1 MYKKIVLNIPHSSL
15 NNISDAKWSDWATM
29 ISHILK
35 WTDLYTDN
43 LFAPDERMFDL
54 NRQFEIHKFNHNRFY
69 IDAERLV
76 NDDME
81 KIGQGIIYT
90 YFEGHKR
97 IVLEE
102 EKEKLMS
109 IYYKYLDSFR
119 ETLTISDNDT
129 LLIDCHSFPNEKS
142 PGIDF
147 CIGYNE
153 DWSKPCSGIIRGIR
167 NILEN
172 EGFRVGINEPYSN
185 SLTPVPTNNYHS
197 LMIEVNK
204 RLYMSESTKEMY
216 PESYK
221 INKLINEIYAFCICQ
236 DIR

>member
-15 NNISDAKWSDWATM
+15 NNISDAKWSDWVTM
-29 ISHILK
+29 VKQILK
-35 WTDLYTDN
+35 WTDLYTDS
-43 LFAPDERMFDL
+43 LFAPDGQMFDL
-54 NRQFEIHKFNHNRFY
+54 DRQFEIHKFNHNRFY

-76 NDDME
+76 DDEME

-90 YFEGHKR
+90 CFEGHNR
-97 IVLEE
+97 IVTEE
-102 EKEKLMS
+102 EKEKL
-109 IYYKYLDSFR
+109 I
-119 ETLTISDNDT
+119 DT

-142 PGIDF
+142 PDTDF

-153 DWSKPCSGIIRGIR
+153 DWSKPCSKVIKGIR

-172 EGFRVGINEPYSN
+172 NGFRVGINEPYSN
-185 SLTPVPTNNYHS
+185 SLTPIPTNNYHS

-204 RLYMSESTKEMY
+204 KLYMSEITKEMS

-221 INKLINEIYAFCICQ
+221 INKLINEIYAFCF
-236 DIR
+236 R

>member
-15 NNISDAKWSDWATM
+15 NNISDAKWSDWVTM
-29 ISHILK
+29 VKQILK
-35 WTDLYTDN
+35 WTDLYTDS
-43 LFAPDERMFDL
+43 LFAPDEQMFDL
-54 NRQFEIHKFNHNRFY
+54 DRQFEIHKFNHNRFY

-76 NDDME
+76 DDEME

-90 YFEGHKR
+90 CFEGHNR
-97 IVLEE
+97 IVTEE
-102 EKEKLMS
+102 EKEKLMM
-109 IYYKYLDSFR
+109 IYYRYIDSFR
-119 ETLTISDNDT
+119 ETLTISENDT

-142 PGIDF
+142 PDTDF

-153 DWSKPCSGIIRGIR
+153 DWSKPCSKVIKGIG

-172 EGFRVGINEPYSN
+172 NGFRVGINEPYSN
-185 SLTPVPTNNYHS
+185 SLTPIPTNNYHS

-204 RLYMSESTKEMY
+204 KLYMSEITKEMS

-221 INKLINEIYAFCICQ
+221 INKLINEIYAFCF
-236 DIR
+236 R